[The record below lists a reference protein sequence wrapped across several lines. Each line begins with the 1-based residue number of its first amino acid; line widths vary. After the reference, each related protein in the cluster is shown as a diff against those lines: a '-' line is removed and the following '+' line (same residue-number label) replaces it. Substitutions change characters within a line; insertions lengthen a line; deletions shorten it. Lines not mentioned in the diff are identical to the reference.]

1 MRKITW
7 WVIALMITMVGFAS
21 CNSCGKTDE
30 PDKVE
35 ASTDFN
41 VLVRGVNKFA
51 MAKYPTFAFYEAYA
65 NLSKDDSLAQLGQID
80 PSTLTVV
87 YGATSDEITGTVMVT
102 LDSLFNVKMNYV
114 DDPWCE
120 DMFTTPFV
128 PLDLTEA
135 LNMLSDSLG
144 YKMRAGTPV
153 VLRHQLFYK
162 EPEPRYFIGS
172 IVKCHTVNVY
182 TGTIDQPL
190 AQPTQEWID
199 ENKKNLKYDLDSIMN
214 GIGKDF

>member
-1 MRKITW
+1 
-7 WVIALMITMVGFAS
+7 MVGFAS
-21 CNSCGKTDE
+21 CNSCGKTNE
-30 PDKVE
+30 TDKVE

-51 MAKYPTFAFYEAYA
+51 MAKYPTFSFYEAYA
-65 NLSKDDSLAQLGQID
+65 NLSKDDSLAKLGQID

-102 LDSLFNVKMNYV
+102 LDSLFNVNMEYF
-114 DDPWCE
+114 DSPWCE
-120 DMFTTPFV
+120 DMFMTPFV

-153 VLRHQLFYK
+153 VLRQQLFYK

-172 IVKCHTVNVY
+172 IIKCHTVNVY
-182 TGTIDQPL
+182 TGVIDQPL

-199 ENKKNLKYDLDSIMN
+199 ENKKNLKFDLDSIMN